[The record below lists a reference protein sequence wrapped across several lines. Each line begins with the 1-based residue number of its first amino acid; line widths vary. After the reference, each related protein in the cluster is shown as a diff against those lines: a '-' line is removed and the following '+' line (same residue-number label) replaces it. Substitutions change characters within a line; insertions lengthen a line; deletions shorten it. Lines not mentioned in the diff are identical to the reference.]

1 MAKEKDDYSLEEYLD
16 YEVKL
21 EEYMTSNSE
30 QIVFND
36 SFVHAVMIVTSILN
50 YAKKNNHNQVCMYC
64 GKFSLFRDDARKKLE
79 CLRETL
85 KPDDPNAPA
94 YSKWEQ
100 FNPYKKLMESLKAY
114 LNEGGLLSVIVENDI
129 SEIVGE
135 DSWVTLHKY
144 VEGKRILFRKVGVPL
159 GLNHFM
165 VAGKCYRRENNDL
178 EKTAL
183 CCFND
188 EETSISL
195 KKNFQVLSLLSD
207 YYKI

>member
-1 MAKEKDDYSLEEYLD
+1 MVKEKDDYSLEEYLD

-21 EEYMTSNSE
+21 EEYMNNDSE

-50 YAKKNNHNQVCMYC
+50 YAKKNKHNQVCMYC
-64 GKFSLFRDDARKKLE
+64 GKFSLFRDAAKKKLE

-85 KPDDPNAPA
+85 RPNDPEAST

-100 FNPYKKLMESLKAY
+100 FDPYKKLMDSLRSY
-114 LNEGGLLSVIVENDI
+114 LNEGGLLNVIVENDI
-129 SEIVGE
+129 SDIVGE
-135 DSWVTLHKY
+135 DSWLTLHKY
-144 VEGKRILFRKVGVPL
+144 VDCKRLLFRKVGVPL

-188 EETSISL
+188 EETSITL

-207 YYKI
+207 NYKI